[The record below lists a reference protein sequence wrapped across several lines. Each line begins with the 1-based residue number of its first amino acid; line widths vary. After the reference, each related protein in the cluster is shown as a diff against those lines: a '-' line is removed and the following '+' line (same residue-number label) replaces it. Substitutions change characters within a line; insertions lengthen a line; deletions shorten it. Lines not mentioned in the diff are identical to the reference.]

1 VANLNN
7 PQKPA
12 GMKLDGR
19 TLLIGAIVVIA
30 ALFILPRLLN
40 TSGTDVNNPGTT
52 TQNQPNQ
59 DQPNQDLN
67 PNVNLGNPVT
77 AANIDR
83 DGCPT
88 STASSFNR
96 NQDVYVVAPGSDIP
110 AGTAVF
116 VSLYRG
122 GQRIEDAPE
131 ITADQDYT
139 NTCLNFVFEP
149 VGGAFQPG
157 NYEAEFVINGNA
169 AQSVTFTIE

>member
-1 VANLNN
+1 MNN
-7 PQKPA
+7 PQNPT
-12 GMKLDGR
+12 GLKLDGR

-40 TSGTDVNNPGTT
+40 TSGVDVDNPGTT
-52 TQNQPNQ
+52 TQNQPSE
-59 DQPNQDLN
+59 DLN

-77 AANIDR
+77 AAGIDR

-88 STASSFNR
+88 NSTSTFNG
-96 NQDVYVVAPGSDIP
+96 NDDIYVVAPGSDIP

-116 VSLYRG
+116 VSLYHN

-149 VGGAFQPG
+149 VDGPFQPG

-169 AQSVTFTIE
+169 ADTVTFTVE